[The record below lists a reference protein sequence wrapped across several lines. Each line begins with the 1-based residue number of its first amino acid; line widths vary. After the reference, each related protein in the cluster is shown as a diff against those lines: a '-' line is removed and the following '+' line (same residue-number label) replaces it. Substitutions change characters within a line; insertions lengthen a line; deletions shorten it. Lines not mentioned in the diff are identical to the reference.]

1 MMTVRIAS
9 RAPLLALLMALMFAP
24 LAPAMIGVEEAPPS
38 SLEPA
43 ADLSELLDMGQWS
56 AAARAGATSWLHET
70 ADDDGNTGL
79 WTSSAITDDGTIWV
93 AYYGA
98 ANRDLKVAE
107 WNGWIW
113 TIDTVYSFGDIGK
126 YTEIEIDSAGNPR
139 IASFDVTNLV
149 LRISRYDGNTW
160 STSTVAPGEDTG
172 NNNPYEGSGRI
183 GFTLTSDD
191 DEWYTFL
198 TGTIGGQGNRCTCNL
213 SFASWEQSSNTW
225 GYGKVD
231 EGEFGHS
238 DWTDFT
244 DIGRYSD
251 IEIGADGNPRVGY
264 YGRIVTGEDV
274 LGPPPTF
281 AAWYEWGP
289 RYAKFSGGNWQVE
302 RIEVNASGSY
312 YTTGYWANLELDS
325 NDNPIVA
332 YQNLSGFDSVRLATG
347 DGNGV
352 WTTELIDNGSAHLG
366 AYLRMV
372 LDSAD
377 EVHLAYR
384 DETNDDL
391 VLTRPE
397 IGGTWSK
404 IKVASLGDVGEF
416 ASLALDSDDKEV
428 FAYYDGNDEN
438 LIVASPAADS
448 DGDGI
453 ADEADRCAGTPPAA
467 TIDATGCHWVQESLT
482 SVGDNSQYVDVVM
495 GADGLR
501 RLVHYQG
508 LEEGEVS
515 CDNNPA
521 NITSDCN
528 VGYMVETAPG
538 VWGVEE
544 TIDSGGDVGRY
555 VSIAIAPDGSEHI
568 AYMAYTDQTEFGWTN
583 NSAPRIGSNSGSGWT
598 FETLSETRSNG
609 WYTDIAID
617 STGNR
622 MVSFTNSS
630 GIYNQLMVA
639 RDQTG
644 SWVEES
650 VTPNATFA
658 SAAYVNDV
666 AHVAYYSSNP
676 QMIRLAVDNGS
687 GWDIHNVTTDGVV
700 NFYRLDVDVTDD
712 GKLLIAYHRGTDQ
725 ASDDLCDAPQEC
737 TIQVAEW
744 NGSEFTYHQVAKLP
758 TAGAIHLSVDRDVNG
773 RIHAAWYN
781 NDMDALQIASPTR
794 TGHETLTLLPDV
806 TSGLYP
812 KLLVDENGWEHIWYH
827 TVATDSDELRQ
838 IVRHAWE
845 ADHDFV
851 EDGDDD
857 CPNTPYGAED
867 IDGYGCSYDQRDDD
881 WDYIPNSDDLCPD
894 TPPNERMGVDWSGCS
909 ASQRD
914 TDGDGVTDDLDGCDN
929 TQDLSTVDAQGCDDS
944 QRDSDMDGVP
954 DGEDQCPDTLP
965 GEGAD
970 LNGCGPSQR
979 DNDGDGVSD
988 KLDFMPLDSSQQTDS
1003 DGDGFGDNLSG
1014 TNGDDCP
1021 NEEGFSYIDRS
1032 GCPDLDNDGISD
1044 ENDDDDDGD
1053 GFTDVQ
1059 EAENGTDPRNM
1070 LNFPMGGDTGGDGGD
1085 TGGDTSGGD
1094 GGDSDT
1100 SGTSEGGIN
1109 MMVII
1114 GIIVGALLLL
1124 LAIGGA
1130 IMVLGRKKGPPAMPP
1145 LPGGESIP
1153 EPAAAPK
1160 KTAEAAEAAEPE
1172 DGQKGEMLPTGK
1184 PCPHCSDGE
1193 LMFIPAYDA
1202 EFCKSCE
1209 KYA

>member
-1 MMTVRIAS
+1 MMTVGISS
-9 RAPLLALLMALMFAP
+9 RTRLLALLMALIMAPFAP
-24 LAPAMIGVEEAPPS
+24 ALFGVVDTPS
-38 SLEPA
+38 NSNEPTP
-43 ADLSELLDMGQWS
+43 DLNGLPDMEQWS
-56 AAARAGATSWLHET
+56 TAARSGATSWLHET
-70 ADDDGNTGL
+70 ADEDGNTGL

-93 AYYGA
+93 AYYAA
-98 ANRDLKVAE
+98 ANRDLKVAQ
-107 WNGWIW
+107 WNGWTW

-183 GFTLTSDD
+183 GFTLTPND

-231 EGEFGHS
+231 EGEFGHT
-238 DWTDFT
+238 DWTHYT

-251 IEIGADGNPRVGY
+251 IEIDADGNPHVGY

-281 AAWYEWGP
+281 VAWYEWGP

-312 YTTGYWANLELDS
+312 YTTGYWTNLELDA
-325 NDNPIVA
+325 DDKPLVA

-347 DGNGV
+347 NGNGV
-352 WTTELIDNGSAHLG
+352 WATELIDNGSANLG

-372 LDSAD
+372 LDDSD
-377 EVHLAYR
+377 DVHLSYR
-384 DETNDDL
+384 DDTNDDL

-404 IKVASLGDVGEF
+404 IKVASLGDVGEY
-416 ASLALDSDDKEV
+416 ASLAIDSDDKEV

-453 ADEADRCAGTPPAA
+453 ADAADRCAQTPPAA
-467 TIDATGCHWVQESLT
+467 TIDATGCHWERESLT
-482 SVGDNSQYVDVVM
+482 SSGDNAAYIDVVM

-508 LEEGEVS
+508 MNEGDLG
-515 CDNNPA
+515 CDNNP
-521 NITSDCN
+521 NNVTSDCN

-538 VWGVEE
+538 VWDTEE
-544 TIDSGGDVGRY
+544 TVDSGGDVGRY
-555 VSIAIAPDGSEHI
+555 VSMAIAPDGSEHI

-583 NSAPRIGSNSGSGWT
+583 NSAPRIASNSGTGWT

-617 STGNR
+617 SAGNR

-630 GIYNQLMVA
+630 GIYNHVMVA

-644 SWVEES
+644 NWVEES
-650 VTPNATFA
+650 VTANGTFA
-658 SAAYVNDV
+658 SVAYVNDV

-687 GWDIHNVTTDGVV
+687 GWDIHNITTDGVV
-700 NFYRLDVDVTDD
+700 NTYRLDLDVTADD
-712 GKLLIAYHRGTDQ
+712 KLLVAYHRGTDQ
-725 ASDDLCDAPQEC
+725 ASDNLCDAPQEC

-744 NGSEFTYHQVAKLP
+744 NGSEFTYHQIAKLP
-758 TAGAIHLSVDRDVNG
+758 TDGAIHPSVDSDVAG
-773 RIHAAWYN
+773 RIHVAWYN
-781 NDMDALQIASPTR
+781 NDMDTLQVASPTR
-794 TGHETLTLLPDV
+794 TGHETLTLIPDV

-827 TVATDSDELRQ
+827 TVATDADEVHQ
-838 IVRHAWE
+838 IVRYAWE

-851 EDGDDD
+851 EDDDDD

-867 IDGYGCSYDQRDDD
+867 IDWYGCSYEQRDDD
-881 WDYIPNSDDLCPD
+881 WDYVSNMDDQCQD
-894 TPPNERMGVDWSGCS
+894 TPPNERLDVDSFGCGP
-909 ASQRD
+909 SQRD
-914 TDGDGVTDDLDGCDN
+914 SDGDGVTDDLDHCDN
-929 TQDLSTVDAQGCDDS
+929 TQDLSTVDANGCDDS
-944 QRDSDMDGVP
+944 QRDGDMDGVP
-954 DGEDQCPDTLP
+954 DGEDQCPNTPPGKEPDT
-965 GEGAD
+965 
-970 LNGCGPSQR
+970 NGCGPSER
-979 DNDGDGVSD
+979 DNDDDGVND
-988 KLDFMPLDSSQQTDS
+988 ELDFMPLDASQQTDS
-1003 DGDGFGDNLSG
+1003 DGDGFGDNPDG
-1014 TNGDDCP
+1014 TNGDDCL
-1021 NEEGFSYIDRS
+1021 NEPGHSHIDRS
-1032 GCPDLDNDGISD
+1032 GCPDFDDDGISD
-1044 ENDDDDDGD
+1044 ETDDDDDGD
-1053 GFTDVQ
+1053 GFTDAQ

-1070 LNFPMGGDTGGDGGD
+1070 LNFPMGGDGDNGGD
-1085 TGGDTSGGD
+1085 TGGDTGGESGGGD
-1094 GGDSDT
+1094 GSGTDT
-1100 SGTSEGGIN
+1100 SGSSDGGVDMKI
-1109 MMVII
+1109 II
-1114 GIIVGALLLL
+1114 GIIAGALLLMA
-1124 LAIGGA
+1124 AIGGA
-1130 IMVLGRKKGPPAMPP
+1130 ITVLGRKKTPPVIPP
-1145 LPGGESIP
+1145 LPGGMAP
-1153 EPAAAPK
+1153 EPAAAPQE
-1160 KTAEAAEAAEPE
+1160 TAEAE

-1184 PCPHCSDGE
+1184 PCPHCSGGE